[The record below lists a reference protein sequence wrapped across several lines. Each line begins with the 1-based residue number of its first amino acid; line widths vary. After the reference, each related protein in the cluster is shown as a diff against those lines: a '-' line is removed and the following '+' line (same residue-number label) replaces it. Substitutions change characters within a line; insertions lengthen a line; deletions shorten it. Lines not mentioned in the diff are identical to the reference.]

1 MGVRISELPE
11 AASAQTTDVI
21 IISGEETKKMTYASL
36 LAQLRTDL
44 HIGSGGGNIQTF
56 QKTWNGLDVRVS
68 KTDTGA
74 VFVRIFGTANQKIN
88 TKSAW
93 VTVGNYAAQGITPG
107 HELMGYS
114 IINTIQ
120 TCKYRW
126 TPSGDFQIGQARSYS
141 ANGSPQDIASGYVVY
156 MTFAFA
162 ID

>member
-11 AASAQTTDVI
+11 TASAQTTDVI
-21 IISGEETKKMTYASL
+21 IISGEETKKISYASL

-44 HIGSGGGNIQTF
+44 NIGSGGGNMQTF

-74 VFVRIFGTANQKIN
+74 VFVRVFGTTNKKIA
-88 TKSAW
+88 TKQAW
-93 VTVGNYAAQGITPG
+93 ATVGNYAAQGITPA
-107 HELMGYS
+107 HELQGYV

-120 TCKYRW
+120 TAKYRW
-126 TPSGDFQIGQARSYS
+126 TTGGDFQIGQVRQTGPTGAT
-141 ANGSPQDIASGYVVY
+141 QDINSGYVVY

>member
-11 AASAQTTDVI
+11 TASAQTTDVI
-21 IISGEETKKMTYASL
+21 IISGEETKKISYASL

-44 HIGSGGGNIQTF
+44 NIGSGGGNMQTF

-68 KTDTGA
+68 KTDAGA
-74 VFVRIFGTANQKIN
+74 VFARIFGTANAKIN

-107 HELMGYS
+107 HELQGYAV
-114 IINTIQ
+114 INSVQ
-120 TCKYRW
+120 TAKYRW
-126 TPSGDFQIGQARSYS
+126 TTSGDFQIGQVRASGAS
-141 ANGSPQDIASGYVVY
+141 GSTQDIASGYVVY